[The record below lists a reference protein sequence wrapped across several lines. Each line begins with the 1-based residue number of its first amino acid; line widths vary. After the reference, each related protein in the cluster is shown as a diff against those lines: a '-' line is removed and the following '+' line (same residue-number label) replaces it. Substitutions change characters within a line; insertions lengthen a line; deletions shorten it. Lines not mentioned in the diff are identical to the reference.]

1 MEFTGKT
8 SPLTAQGVANAAASL
23 GVDPPAL
30 WAVLTVETSGCGFLP
45 DRRPKILFERH
56 WFSRLTHGRF
66 DADPSGISNP
76 VAGGYGAGG
85 APQYERL
92 AQAMALDADAAL
104 QSTSWGLGQIM
115 GFNAVAAGCANV
127 NALVAASQDSEDAQ
141 LRAMAAF
148 VQHANLADSL
158 RRGDWA
164 QFALHYNGTDFQK
177 NKYDQKLDLFHKR
190 YLQGPMPDLTVRG
203 VQLGL
208 MVLGYGGNGFV
219 DGWFGAATQRA
230 LMRYQQQAGLPVSGA
245 IDAATQARLW
255 GDLGW

>member
-1 MEFTGKT
+1 MAFIGKT
-8 SPLTAQGVANAAASL
+8 RPLSAQGIANAAGTL

-56 WFSRLTHGRF
+56 WFSRLTNHRF
-66 DADPSGISNP
+66 DDDPSGISNP

-85 APQYERL
+85 APQYDRL
-92 AQAMALDADAAL
+92 ALAMALDADAAL

-115 GFNAVAAGCANV
+115 GFNATKAGCANV
-127 NALVAASQDSEDAQ
+127 KLLVAQSQDGEDGQ
-141 LRAMAAF
+141 LAAMVAF
-148 VQHANLADSL
+148 VQEAQLADSL

-164 QFALHYNGTDFQK
+164 QFALRYNGQDFQK

-190 YLQGPMPDLTVRG
+190 YLQGPLPDLTVRG
-203 VQLGL
+203 VQLAL
-208 MVLGYGGNGFV
+208 MVKQFGGNGFV

-230 LMRYQQQAGLPVSGA
+230 LMRYQQQAGLPASGA
-245 IDAATQARLW
+245 IDSATQAQLW
-255 GDLGW
+255 ADLGW